1 MNEFDAC
8 QLYMALK
15 LHFTTKYDYF
25 KYNGKTKFTVAQFN
39 KRKDKYQ
46 FVKLARKYSH
56 ADLVEFFCANL
67 IRGKQWIGDFSKDN
81 WLEHQKVIQSLE
93 YTYKNDLEKLLTNGE
108 KFDIMFECGQ
118 GSHPRLLK
126 QYLGKKISLET
137 MVILDKVLSYKKN
150 FDKAI
155 SETYIWPDI
164 SKRLEKYSP
173 FVKIDVR
180 YYRQITLT
188 NVKDFK

>member
-56 ADLVEFFCANL
+56 AELVEYFCANL

-81 WLEHQKVIQSLE
+81 WSEHQKVIQSLE

-108 KFDIMFECGQ
+108 KFDIIFECGQ

-137 MVILDKVLSYKKN
+137 MVILDKVISYKKN

>member
-25 KYNGKTKFTVAQFN
+25 KYNGKTKLTVAQFN

-46 FVKLARKYSH
+46 FMRLARKYS
-56 ADLVEFFCANL
+56 AEDLEEYFCANL

-93 YTYKNDLEKLLTNGE
+93 YNYKNDLEKLLTNGE
-108 KFDIMFECGQ
+108 KFDILFECGQ

-126 QYLGKKISLET
+126 QYLGKKITLET
-137 MVILDKVLSYKKN
+137 MVILEKILQYKQHW
-150 FDKAI
+150 DKAI
-155 SETYIWPDI
+155 KETYIWPDI
-164 SKRLEKYSP
+164 SNRLEKYAP

-180 YYRQITLT
+180 QYRMITLT

>member
-25 KYNGKTKFTVAQFN
+25 KYNGKTKLTVPQFN

-46 FVKLARKYSH
+46 FVRLARKYTT
-56 ADLVEFFCANL
+56 DELQEYFCANL
-67 IRGKQWIGDFSKDN
+67 IRGKQWIGDFNKDN
-81 WLEHQKVIQSLE
+81 WLEHKKIMQSLQ
-93 YTYKNDLEKLLTNGE
+93 YNYKNDLEKLLTNVE
-108 KFDIMFECGQ
+108 KFDILFECGH
-118 GSHPRLLK
+118 GSHPKLLK

-137 MVILDKVLSYKKN
+137 MVILDKIVQYKEHWDN
-150 FDKAI
+150 AI

-164 SKRLEKYSP
+164 SKRLDKYSP
-173 FVKIDVR
+173 FVNIDVR
-180 YYRQITLT
+180 EYRMLTLT

>member
-15 LHFTTKYDYF
+15 LHFTSKYDYF
-25 KYNGKTKFTVAQFN
+25 KYNGKTKLTVPQFN

-46 FVKLARKYSH
+46 FVRLARKYTQEEF
-56 ADLVEFFCANL
+56 VEYCCANL

-81 WLEHQKVIQSLE
+81 WLEHKKVIQSLE
-93 YTYKNDLEKLLTNGE
+93 YNYKNDLETLLTNDK
-108 KFDIMFECGQ
+108 KFDILFECGQ
-118 GSHPRLLK
+118 GSHPKLLK

-137 MVILDKVLSYKKN
+137 MVILDKILQYKKHW
-150 FDKAI
+150 DKAI

-164 SKRLEKYSP
+164 SKRLDKYSP
-173 FVKIDVR
+173 FLNIDVR
-180 YYRQITLT
+180 KYRMLTLT
-188 NVKDFK
+188 NIKDFT

>member
-25 KYNGKTKFTVAQFN
+25 KYNGKTKLTVPQFN

-46 FVKLARKYSH
+46 FVRLARKYSH
-56 ADLVEFFCANL
+56 DEFLEYCCANL
-67 IRGKQWIGDFSKDN
+67 IRGKQWIGDFSRDN
-81 WLEHQKVIQSLE
+81 WLEHKRVIQSLE
-93 YTYKNDLEKLLTNGE
+93 YNYKNDLEKLLTNGE
-108 KFDIMFECGQ
+108 KFDILFECGQ

-137 MVILDKVLSYKKN
+137 MVILEKILQYKRHW
-150 FDKAI
+150 DKAI
-155 SETYIWPDI
+155 KETYIWPDI
-164 SKRLEKYSP
+164 SKRLDKYAP
-173 FVKIDVR
+173 FVNIDVR
-180 YYRQITLT
+180 QYRMLTLS

>member
-46 FVKLARKYSH
+46 FVRLARKYSQEE
-56 ADLVEFFCANL
+56 LVEYFCANL

-93 YTYKNDLEKLLTNGE
+93 YTYKNDLENLLTNGQ
-108 KFDIMFECGQ
+108 KFDIIFECGQ

-137 MVILDKVLSYKKN
+137 MVILDKVLSYRKN

-155 SETYIWPDI
+155 NETYIWPDI

-180 YYRQITLT
+180 KFRQITLT

>member
-1 MNEFDAC
+1 M
-8 QLYMALK
+8 
-15 LHFTTKYDYF
+15 
-25 KYNGKTKFTVAQFN
+25 
-39 KRKDKYQ
+39 
-46 FVKLARKYSH
+46 
-56 ADLVEFFCANL
+56 
-67 IRGKQWIGDFSKDN
+67 
-81 WLEHQKVIQSLE
+81 
-93 YTYKNDLEKLLTNGE
+93 EKLLTNGE
-108 KFDIMFECGQ
+108 KFDILFECGQ

-164 SKRLEKYSP
+164 SKRLKKYSP

>member
-25 KYNGKTKFTVAQFN
+25 KYNGKTKLTVAQFN

-46 FVKLARKYSH
+46 FVRLARKYT
-56 ADLVEFFCANL
+56 DEEFVEYCCANL

-81 WLEHQKVIQSLE
+81 LLEHQKVIQSLE
-93 YTYKNDLEKLLTNGE
+93 YNYKNDLEKLLTNAE
-108 KFDIMFECGQ
+108 NFDILFECGQ

-137 MVILDKVLSYKKN
+137 MVILNKVLEYKPHW
-150 FDKAI
+150 DKAI

-173 FVKIDVR
+173 FVKINVR
-180 YYRQITLT
+180 QYRMLTLT

>member
-1 MNEFDAC
+1 
-8 QLYMALK
+8 MALK

-25 KYNGKTKFTVAQFN
+25 KYNGKTKFTVVQFN

-46 FVKLARKYSH
+46 FVRLARKYSH

-137 MVILDKVLSYKKN
+137 MVILDKVLSYREN

>member
-15 LHFTTKYDYF
+15 LHFTTKHDYF
-25 KYNGKTKFTVAQFN
+25 KYNGKTKLTVPQFN

-46 FVKLARKYSH
+46 LVRLARKYSH
-56 ADLVEFFCANL
+56 DEFLEYCCANL

-81 WLEHQKVIQSLE
+81 LLEHQRVIQSLE
-93 YTYKNDLEKLLTNGE
+93 YNYKNDLEKLLTNAE
-108 KFDIMFECGQ
+108 NFDILFECGQ

-137 MVILDKVLSYKKN
+137 MVILNKVLEYKPHW
-150 FDKAI
+150 DKAI

-173 FVKIDVR
+173 FVKINVR
-180 YYRQITLT
+180 QYRMLTLT

>member
-46 FVKLARKYSH
+46 FVRLARKYSQEE
-56 ADLVEFFCANL
+56 LVEYFCANL
-67 IRGKQWIGDFSKDN
+67 IKGKQWIGDFSKDN

-93 YTYKNDLEKLLTNGE
+93 YTYKNDLENLLTNDQ
-108 KFDIMFECGQ
+108 KFDIIFECGQ

-137 MVILDKVLSYKKN
+137 MVILEKVLSYRKN

-155 SETYIWPDI
+155 NETYIWPDI

-180 YYRQITLT
+180 KFRQITLT

>member
-25 KYNGKTKFTVAQFN
+25 KYNGKTKLTIAQFN

-46 FVKLARKYSH
+46 FVRLARKYTNEEF
-56 ADLVEFFCANL
+56 VEYCCANL

-81 WLEHQKVIQSLE
+81 LLEHQKVIQSLE
-93 YTYKNDLEKLLTNGE
+93 YNYKNDLEKLLTNAE
-108 KFDIMFECGQ
+108 NFDILFECGQ

-137 MVILDKVLSYKKN
+137 MVILNKVLQYKTHW
-150 FDKAI
+150 DKAI
-155 SETYIWPDI
+155 KETYIWPDI

-173 FVKIDVR
+173 FVKINVR
-180 YYRQITLT
+180 RYRMLTLT

>member
-25 KYNGKTKFTVAQFN
+25 KYNGKTKLTVAQFN

-46 FVKLARKYSH
+46 FVRLARKYT
-56 ADLVEFFCANL
+56 DEEFVEYCCANL

-81 WLEHQKVIQSLE
+81 LLEHQRVIQSLE
-93 YTYKNDLEKLLTNGE
+93 YNYKNDLEKLLTNAE
-108 KFDIMFECGQ
+108 NFDILFECGQ

-126 QYLGKKISLET
+126 QYLGKKINFET
-137 MVILDKVLSYKKN
+137 MVILDKILQFKKHW
-150 FDKAI
+150 DKAI

-164 SKRLEKYSP
+164 SKRLDKYSP
-173 FVKIDVR
+173 FVKINVR
-180 YYRQITLT
+180 QYRMLTLT

>member
-46 FVKLARKYSH
+46 FVRLARKYSQEE
-56 ADLVEFFCANL
+56 LVEYFCANL
-67 IRGKQWIGDFSKDN
+67 IKGKQWIGDFSKDN

-93 YTYKNDLEKLLTNGE
+93 YTYKNDLENLLTNGQ
-108 KFDIMFECGQ
+108 KFDIIFECGQ

-137 MVILDKVLSYKKN
+137 MVILDKVLSYREN

-180 YYRQITLT
+180 KFRQITLT

>member
-25 KYNGKTKFTVAQFN
+25 KYNGKTKLTIAQFN

-46 FVKLARKYSH
+46 FVRLARKYTNEEF
-56 ADLVEFFCANL
+56 VEYCCANL

-81 WLEHQKVIQSLE
+81 LLEHQKVIQSLE
-93 YTYKNDLEKLLTNGE
+93 YNYKNDLEKLLTNAE
-108 KFDIMFECGQ
+108 NFDILFECGQ

-137 MVILDKVLSYKKN
+137 MVILNKVLQYKTHW
-150 FDKAI
+150 DKAI
-155 SETYIWPDI
+155 KETYIWPDI

-180 YYRQITLT
+180 QYRMLTLT

>member
-46 FVKLARKYSH
+46 YVRLARKYSH
-56 ADLVEFFCANL
+56 EELVENFCANL

-81 WLEHQKVIQSLE
+81 WLEHQKIIQSLE

-108 KFDIMFECGQ
+108 KFDIIFECGQ

-137 MVILDKVLSYKKN
+137 MVILDKVLSYREN

-155 SETYIWPDI
+155 NEKYIWPDI
-164 SKRLEKYSP
+164 SKRLKKYSP

>member
-46 FVKLARKYSH
+46 FVRLARKYSQEE
-56 ADLVEFFCANL
+56 LVEYFCANL
-67 IRGKQWIGDFSKDN
+67 IKGKQWIGDFSKDN

-137 MVILDKVLSYKKN
+137 MVILEKVLSYRKN

-180 YYRQITLT
+180 KFRQITLT

>member
-46 FVKLARKYSH
+46 FVRLARKYSH
-56 ADLVEFFCANL
+56 EELVEYFCANL

-93 YTYKNDLEKLLTNGE
+93 YTYKNDLENLLTNGQ
-108 KFDIMFECGQ
+108 KFDIIFECGQ

-137 MVILDKVLSYKKN
+137 MVILEKVLSYRKN

-155 SETYIWPDI
+155 NETYIWPDI
-164 SKRLEKYSP
+164 SKRLDKYSP
-173 FVKIDVR
+173 FVNIDVR
-180 YYRQITLT
+180 KYRQITLT
-188 NVKDFK
+188 NVKDFT

>member
-25 KYNGKTKFTVAQFN
+25 KYNGKTKLTPEQFN

-46 FVKLARKYSH
+46 FVRLARKYT
-56 ADLVEFFCANL
+56 DEEFVEYCCANL

-81 WLEHQKVIQSLE
+81 LLEHQRVIQSLE
-93 YTYKNDLEKLLTNGE
+93 YNYKNDMEKLLTNAE
-108 KFDIMFECGQ
+108 NFDILFECGQ

-137 MVILDKVLSYKKN
+137 MVILNKVLQYKTHW
-150 FDKAI
+150 DKAI
-155 SETYIWPDI
+155 KETYIWPDI

-173 FVKIDVR
+173 FVKINVR
-180 YYRQITLT
+180 QYRMLTLT

>member
-46 FVKLARKYSH
+46 FVRLARKYSQEE
-56 ADLVEFFCANL
+56 LVEYFCANL
-67 IRGKQWIGDFSKDN
+67 IKGKQWIGDFSKDN

-93 YTYKNDLEKLLTNGE
+93 YTYKNDLENLLTNGE
-108 KFDIMFECGQ
+108 KFDIIFECGQ

-137 MVILDKVLSYKKN
+137 MVILEKVLSYRKN

-155 SETYIWPDI
+155 NETYIWPDI

-180 YYRQITLT
+180 KFRQITLT

>member
-25 KYNGKTKFTVAQFN
+25 KYNGKTKLTIAQFN

-46 FVKLARKYSH
+46 FVRLARKYT
-56 ADLVEFFCANL
+56 DEEFVEYCYANL

-81 WLEHQKVIQSLE
+81 LLEHQRVIQSLE
-93 YTYKNDLEKLLTNGE
+93 YNYKNDLEKLLTNAE
-108 KFDIMFECGQ
+108 NFDILFECGQ

-137 MVILDKVLSYKKN
+137 MVILNKVLEYKPHW
-150 FDKAI
+150 DKAI

-173 FVKIDVR
+173 FVKINVR
-180 YYRQITLT
+180 QYRMLTLT

>member
-25 KYNGKTKFTVAQFN
+25 KYNGKTKLTVPQFN

-46 FVKLARKYSH
+46 FVRLARKYSH
-56 ADLVEFFCANL
+56 DEFLEYCCANL
-67 IRGKQWIGDFSKDN
+67 IRGKQWIGDFSRDN
-81 WLEHQKVIQSLE
+81 WLEHKRVIQSLE
-93 YTYKNDLEKLLTNGE
+93 YNYKNDLEKLLTNGE
-108 KFDIMFECGQ
+108 KFDILFECGQ

-137 MVILDKVLSYKKN
+137 MVILEKILQYKRHW
-150 FDKAI
+150 DKAI
-155 SETYIWPDI
+155 KETYIWPDI
-164 SKRLEKYSP
+164 SNRLEKYAP

-180 YYRQITLT
+180 QYRMITLT

>member
-15 LHFTTKYDYF
+15 IHFTTKYDYF
-25 KYNGKTKFTVAQFN
+25 KYNGKTKLTIAQFN

-46 FVKLARKYSH
+46 FVRLARKYTNEEF
-56 ADLVEFFCANL
+56 VEYCCANL

-81 WLEHQKVIQSLE
+81 LLEHQKVIQSLE
-93 YTYKNDLEKLLTNGE
+93 YNYKNDLEKLLTNAE
-108 KFDIMFECGQ
+108 NFDILFECGQ

-137 MVILDKVLSYKKN
+137 MVILNKVLQYKTHW
-150 FDKAI
+150 DKAI
-155 SETYIWPDI
+155 KETYIWPDI

-180 YYRQITLT
+180 QYRMLRLT

>member
-25 KYNGKTKFTVAQFN
+25 KYNGKTKLTVAQFN

-46 FVKLARKYSH
+46 FVRLARKYSH
-56 ADLVEFFCANL
+56 EEFVEYCCANL

-93 YTYKNDLEKLLTNGE
+93 YNYKNDLEKLLTNGE
-108 KFDIMFECGQ
+108 KFDILFECGL

-126 QYLGKKISLET
+126 QYLGKKISIET
-137 MVILDKVLSYKKN
+137 MVILDKILQFKTHW
-150 FDKAI
+150 DKAI

-164 SKRLEKYSP
+164 SKRLEKYAP
-173 FVKIDVR
+173 FVNIDVR
-180 YYRQITLT
+180 KYRQITLT

>member
-25 KYNGKTKFTVAQFN
+25 KYNGKTKLTVPQFN

-46 FVKLARKYSH
+46 FVRLARKYSH
-56 ADLVEFFCANL
+56 DEFLEYCCANL
-67 IRGKQWIGDFSKDN
+67 IRGKQWIGDFSRDN
-81 WLEHQKVIQSLE
+81 WLEHKRVIQSLE
-93 YTYKNDLEKLLTNGE
+93 YNYKNDLEKLLTNGE
-108 KFDIMFECGQ
+108 KFDILFECGQ

-137 MVILDKVLSYKKN
+137 MVILEKILQYKRHW
-150 FDKAI
+150 DKAI
-155 SETYIWPDI
+155 KETYILQDI
-164 SKRLEKYSP
+164 SKRLDKYAP
-173 FVKIDVR
+173 FVNIDVR
-180 YYRQITLT
+180 QYRMLTLT

>member
-25 KYNGKTKFTVAQFN
+25 KYNGKTKLTVPQFN

-46 FVKLARKYSH
+46 FVRLARKYSYEEF
-56 ADLVEFFCANL
+56 VEYCCANL

-81 WLEHQKVIQSLE
+81 LLEHQKVIQSLE
-93 YTYKNDLEKLLTNGE
+93 YNYKNDLEKLLTNCE
-108 KFDIMFECGQ
+108 KFDILFECGQ

-137 MVILDKVLSYKKN
+137 MVILDKILGYKTHW
-150 FDKAI
+150 DKAI

-164 SKRLEKYSP
+164 SKRLDKYSP
-173 FVKIDVR
+173 FVNIDVR
-180 YYRQITLT
+180 KYRQITLT
-188 NVKDFK
+188 NVKDFT

>member
-25 KYNGKTKFTVAQFN
+25 KYNGKTKLTVAQFN

-46 FVKLARKYSH
+46 FVRLARKYS
-56 ADLVEFFCANL
+56 AEDLEEYFCANL

-93 YTYKNDLEKLLTNGE
+93 YNFKNDLEKLLTNAE
-108 KFDIMFECGQ
+108 NFDILFECGQ

-126 QYLGKKISLET
+126 QYLGKKITLET
-137 MVILDKVLSYKKN
+137 MVILDKILGYKTHWDN
-150 FDKAI
+150 AI

-164 SKRLEKYSP
+164 SKRLDKYSP

-180 YYRQITLT
+180 QYRMLTLT

>member
-8 QLYMALK
+8 QVYMALK

-25 KYNGKTKFTVAQFN
+25 KYNGKTKLTIAQFN

-46 FVKLARKYSH
+46 FVRLARKYTNEEF
-56 ADLVEFFCANL
+56 VEYCCANL

-81 WLEHQKVIQSLE
+81 LLEHQKVIQSLE
-93 YTYKNDLEKLLTNGE
+93 YNYKNDLEKLLTNAE
-108 KFDIMFECGQ
+108 NFDILFECGQ

-137 MVILDKVLSYKKN
+137 MVILNKVLQYKTHW
-150 FDKAI
+150 DKAI
-155 SETYIWPDI
+155 KETYIWPDI

-180 YYRQITLT
+180 QYRMLTLT

>member
-46 FVKLARKYSH
+46 FVRLARKYSQ

-81 WLEHQKVIQSLE
+81 WLEHQKIIQSLE

-108 KFDIMFECGQ
+108 KFDILFECGQ

>member
-25 KYNGKTKFTVAQFN
+25 KYNGKTKFIVAQFN
-39 KRKDKYQ
+39 KRNDKYQ
-46 FVKLARKYSH
+46 FVRLARKYSH

-108 KFDIMFECGQ
+108 KFDIIFECGQ

>member
-1 MNEFDAC
+1 
-8 QLYMALK
+8 
-15 LHFTTKYDYF
+15 
-25 KYNGKTKFTVAQFN
+25 V
-39 KRKDKYQ
+39 R
-46 FVKLARKYSH
+46 LARKYSH
-56 ADLVEFFCANL
+56 EELVEYFCANL

-93 YTYKNDLEKLLTNGE
+93 YTYKNDLENLLTNGQ
-108 KFDIMFECGQ
+108 KFDIIFECGQ

-137 MVILDKVLSYKKN
+137 MVILEKVLSYRKN

-155 SETYIWPDI
+155 NETYIWPDI

-180 YYRQITLT
+180 KFRQITLT

>member
-25 KYNGKTKFTVAQFN
+25 KYNGKTKLTVAQFN

-46 FVKLARKYSH
+46 FVRLARKYT
-56 ADLVEFFCANL
+56 DEEFVEYCCANL

-81 WLEHQKVIQSLE
+81 LLEHQRVIQSLE
-93 YTYKNDLEKLLTNGE
+93 YNYKNDLEKLLTNAE
-108 KFDIMFECGQ
+108 NFDILFECGQ

-137 MVILDKVLSYKKN
+137 MVILNKVLEYKPHW
-150 FDKAI
+150 DKAI

-173 FVKIDVR
+173 FVKINVR
-180 YYRQITLT
+180 QYRMLTLT